1 MILNIDESDCQWLV
15 RINPLEEWK
24 CRSCCGCGQ
33 VVVLLLSRGT
43 WEAFLNTYLP
53 ASVFPAWHPAD
64 ADGPSELG
72 RFAYWWIQTGACE
85 IKHGRSTACC
95 RQRCGWRDNHQGNG
109 LPTSALSVILQHQ
122 VCSSNSVLSLKP
134 MKAVLHWLLSCLAM
148 SVCVSVSVHVHAA
161 LKVQAISS
169 RIIYMPL
176 GGDACVLHYAGWAGF
191 VLTWRVCVCLKE
203 SSCFIRLSGGVL
215 VPYSL
220 ASKDLV
226 QTQAYKLSSI
236 FILTSN
242 IRKPLMYSSFTCLIA
257 RKLDDCSA
265 RCKWPSIWQFFPW
278 IKNLSVQNEY
288 SVFHCVE
295 QEQIVV
301 E

>member
-1 MILNIDESDCQWLV
+1 M

-109 LPTSALSVILQHQ
+109 LPTSALSVRLQHQ
-122 VCSSNSVLSLKP
+122 VCSSNSVLSLNP
-134 MKAVLHWLLSCLAM
+134 MKTVLHWLLSCLHCQCLCLHLCMCSESTSYKQQNHLYAPRRWC
-148 SVCVSVSVHVHAA
+148 VCPS
-161 LKVQAISS
+161 LCRPS
-169 RIIYMPL
+169 RICP
-176 GGDACVLHYAGWAGF
+176 
-191 VLTWRVCVCLKE
+191 
-203 SSCFIRLSGGVL
+203 
-215 VPYSL
+215 
-220 ASKDLV
+220 
-226 QTQAYKLSSI
+226 
-236 FILTSN
+236 
-242 IRKPLMYSSFTCLIA
+242 
-257 RKLDDCSA
+257 
-265 RCKWPSIWQFFPW
+265 
-278 IKNLSVQNEY
+278 
-288 SVFHCVE
+288 
-295 QEQIVV
+295 
-301 E
+301 